1 MARGKG
7 AILRVE
13 PGHGPSTARPH
24 SDESRDAGSADA
36 AADVMK
42 QRQRNE
48 GMFYNVSFIFET
60 LHKKGP
66 GGLADDVGSVMEQRI
81 KSMMMQGKRANI
93 CIPDTVVFKHGYP
106 CSWYFTSFLDATI
119 KRKRTENLN
128 PGALLEA
135 FQDVDNPQRVVA
147 YFVNTTWDA
156 HVRPTNNVTFMDS
169 LELRRFILAQN
180 PMSEG
185 FLQRWIPYKT
195 DKHGHKASDTTLHCT
210 WTPYKCLV
218 EQRMNL
224 VRGDA
229 TSHQN
234 IASDKSRELNHL
246 EIKTDVTKLPN
257 THKLHV
263 RVAAICEQIV
273 SHIFKVTKDKLCLQ
287 GMTGYFK
294 LSHGNR
300 LFFLWA
306 SSVTIE
312 PKPGTRI
319 LDSVGTITGRFSP
332 LTVVPKFHGANKN
345 ALDHKEDVVGYKP
358 PAGTRCR
365 ICKDVSDT
373 SSGFGVTYSMLMEC
387 VKEESDLEKVR
398 KIHQHRLQKKTK
410 SDNVEMLGTQSPRP
424 ITPRSQ
430 RRALE
435 ELLANVGI
443 SKASLRE
450 QVIVMRIIAR
460 EQTRFRV
467 FLILV
472 SVTYYCCA
480 TCILLLI
487 LL

>member
-1 MARGKG
+1 MAADTARAMARSRG

-13 PGHGPSTARPH
+13 PGHGPSRGRPD

-36 AADVMK
+36 AADVTK

-60 LHKKGP
+60 LHKKEP
-66 GGLADDVGSVMEQRI
+66 VGLADEVGSVMEQRI
-81 KSMMMQGKRANI
+81 KSMMMEGKRANI

-106 CSWYFTSFLDATI
+106 SSWYFTSVLDATI

-147 YFVNTTWDA
+147 YFVNTTWDS

-169 LELRRFILAQN
+169 LELHRFILAQN

-210 WTPYKCLV
+210 WTPWKCLV

-224 VRGDA
+224 VRGDRA

-234 IASDKSRELNHL
+234 VDKSRELNHL
-246 EIKTDVTKLPN
+246 ETKTDVTKLPN
-257 THKLHV
+257 AHKLHV

-306 SSVTIE
+306 SGVTIE

-319 LDSVGTITGRFSP
+319 LDSVGTITGRYSP

-358 PAGTRCR
+358 PAGTPCR
-365 ICKDVSDT
+365 ICEDVSAT

-410 SDNVEMLGTQSPRP
+410 SENVEMLDTQPPRP
-424 ITPRSQ
+424 LTPRSQ
-430 RRALE
+430 RRAFE
-435 ELLANVGI
+435 ELLVGI

-450 QVIVMRIIAR
+450 QVLVTCNIV
-460 EQTRFRV
+460 
-467 FLILV
+467 
-472 SVTYYCCA
+472 
-480 TCILLLI
+480 
-487 LL
+487 